1 MPTSKELKS
10 RMSKTEKDIQKLKD
24 KLAKDTSLL
33 FRVSF
38 AEIFKEHKNLDS
50 FAWTQYTPHW
60 NDGDTCV
67 FSAHKEYI
75 YLNGAEEPESLWDIE
90 SFYKDLIQK
99 DKVIKKLKTEN
110 TKLAKSKDSKWQIES
125 NERRIKELEEA
136 DVSKV
141 EWKLKALRDII
152 DVMDSADDEV
162 LLEMFSDHVKV
173 VVTADGIE
181 TESYEHD

>member
-10 RMSKTEKDIQKLKD
+10 RMSKLEKDIQKLKS

-33 FRVSF
+33 FKVSF
-38 AEIFKEHKNLDS
+38 AEIFKEHKNLQS

-60 NDGDTCV
+60 NDGDACV

-75 YLNGAEEPESLWDIE
+75 YLNDSEESESLWDLE
-90 SFYKDLIQK
+90 NFYKDLVQK
-99 DKVIKKLKTEN
+99 DKLIKKLKAEN
-110 TKLAKSKDSKWQIES
+110 TKLASSKDSKWQIES
-125 NERRIKELEEA
+125 NERKIKELEEA
-136 DVSKV
+136 DVAEVK
-141 EWKLKALRDII
+141 WKLDALRDIS
-152 DVMDSADDEV
+152 DVMESADDEV
-162 LLEMFSDHVKV
+162 LLDMFSDHVKV